1 MPDSVTPLTVAYQ
14 APPSMGFPR
23 QEYWSGVP
31 CFLKLRQIS
40 FLCSWTI
47 QLSSARIDSKQIS
60 LDVNET
66 SFLVSGRTYFVHS
79 NFLSLSKALISHTES
94 LQ

>member
-1 MPDSVTPLTVAYQ
+1 M
-14 APPSMGFPR
+14 
-23 QEYWSGVP
+23 
-31 CFLKLRQIS
+31 
-40 FLCSWTI
+40 
-47 QLSSARIDSKQIS
+47 SSTRIDRKQVS

-79 NFLSLSKALISHTES
+79 NFLSLSKALISHIEI